1 MSEYIL
7 MVDTPEGGETV
18 VLDFANMTTEQLAN
32 YVMLGIEEAVDEYLT
47 RPGVELPE
55 ETTQSPE

>member
-1 MSEYIL
+1 
-7 MVDTPEGGETV
+7 MVDTPTGGERV
-18 VLDFANMTTEQLAN
+18 VLDFAKMTTEQLAN